1 MFPFWMMTLTT
12 NVIDYHYFSHCFL
25 DKGFAFSQ
33 EESLDELAK
42 KEYRM

>member
-1 MFPFWMMTLTT
+1 MSPFWMIALMT
-12 NVIDYHYFSHCFL
+12 NVKNYHYFSYSFL